1 MEAKDSSQGVDKPE
15 SDAPGSEASNGGPVI
30 PEGALVII
38 PMRNA
43 VLFPGMILPFT
54 IGRKGSRPGGSP
66 YGRHAG
72 QHHALRHH
80 AGRNSRHCLPGQA
93 TLSGH
98 RFFGGLSLS
107 GGSGRA
113 Y

>member
-1 MEAKDSSQGVDKPE
+1 MDAKDSSQGVDKPE

-54 IGRKGSRPGGSP
+54 IGRKGSVLAAQQAVQNDLPVGILLQRNPEQEAPDPDGP
-66 YGRHAG
+66 C
-72 QHHALRHH
+72 
-80 AGRNSRHCLPGQA
+80 AGRPL
-93 TLSGH
+93 
-98 RFFGGLSLS
+98 
-107 GGSGRA
+107 GRA
-113 Y
+113 SS